1 MTSQLMNAEVLAVDL
16 SLNSLSYAKRKSAE
30 PGFSNIEY
38 AQGDIL
44 QLCTLGRRDENRPL

>member
-44 QLCTLGRRDENRPL
+44 